1 MIISNPTECHIFMW
15 IFIGGGEAWGSK
27 SFIFLAFLTESARC
41 ARMYSFSLARVVKFL
56 HFASMPLSPSRP
68 LYIYMLIDIY
78 VLDFLRAKKK
88 MQAALA
94 FQNLPGFNDMRWHD
108 AQPPKSA
115 IGNGYTDAD
124 IALAQRRHTSF
135 SQEILPPGDLTTSDK
150 IHWLN
155 LAKCNSHSQLR
166 FQTPGFFL
174 KRHYDLNV
182 NE

>member
-1 MIISNPTECHIFMW
+1 
-15 IFIGGGEAWGSK
+15 
-27 SFIFLAFLTESARC
+27 
-41 ARMYSFSLARVVKFL
+41 
-56 HFASMPLSPSRP
+56 
-68 LYIYMLIDIY
+68 
-78 VLDFLRAKKK
+78 

-150 IHWLN
+150 IHRLN

-166 FQTPGFFL
+166 FQTPGFFFL
-174 KRHYDLNV
+174 KTLWFERERIGEESPVHHSKRFPWEEGWVGFICGAGRWKLPGTCSVSAVLCLPLLDTFKTQLAYSKIIQPANSRLLEETDYLGDAPILPFISP
-182 NE
+182 